1 MAWFWKGK
9 RLPGWISVN
18 LLPKQI
24 DIAHVRANGA
34 GRPEVLLCDSY
45 AAADGAAASLS
56 HLRRSLQ
63 LDQGRCTTL
72 LNASDYQ
79 MLQLEA
85 PNVSAAEVKTAAI
98 WRVKDMIDYPVER
111 AAVDIIEIP
120 GGAGAARGTSLLAF
134 AAPDDKVRER
144 VQVFEQAQ
152 IPLEAIDVPE
162 LAQRNIAALFE
173 TRGRALALVCFDSQG
188 GLLTISSGGEL
199 LLSRNLD
206 VTSTQLIDAATDRR
220 GQLLE
225 RVGLEL
231 QRSLDHFDR
240 QNTAMALSKLHV
252 AALPE
257 QVGLKEYLAANLS
270 VPVEALDLDTV
281 MDLSRVPELRNP
293 LRQAQC
299 IKVLGG
305 ALRGEMKAM
314 RAA

>member
-1 MAWFWKGK
+1 MAWFGKGR

-18 LLPKQI
+18 LPPGQV
-24 DIAHVRANGA
+24 DVAHVRVSGA
-34 GRPEVLLCDSY
+34 GRPEVLVCDSY
-45 AAADGAAASLS
+45 QAADGAKASLTQ
-56 HLRRSLQ
+56 LRKSLQ
-63 LDQGRCTTL
+63 LDRVRCTTL

-85 PNVSAAEVKTAAI
+85 PNVPAAEIKTAAT

-111 AAVDIIEIP
+111 AAVDVVEIP
-120 GGAGAARGTSLLAF
+120 GPGGARGTSLLAF
-134 AAPDDKVRER
+134 AAPDDRVRER
-144 VQVFEQAQ
+144 VQMFEEAE

-173 TRGRALALVCFDSQG
+173 TAGRALALVCFDTQG
-188 GLLTISSGGEL
+188 GLLTITAGGEL

-206 VTSTQLIDAATDRR
+206 VTSTQLTDADAERR
-220 GQLLE
+220 VQLLE

-240 QNTAMALSKLHV
+240 QNTAMALSSLHV

-270 VPVEALDLDTV
+270 VPVETLDLATV
-281 MDLSRVPELRNP
+281 MDIGRVPELRNP
-293 LRQAQC
+293 LRQGQC
-299 IKVLGG
+299 MKVLGA
-305 ALRGEMKAM
+305 ALRGDAKAA

>member
-18 LLPKQI
+18 LLPKQV
-24 DIAHVRANGA
+24 DVAHVRANGA

-45 AAADGAAASLS
+45 EAADGVGASLAR
-56 HLRRSLQ
+56 LRKSLQ
-63 LDQGRCTTL
+63 LDRGRCTTL
-72 LNASDYQ
+72 LNAADYQ

-85 PNVSAAEVKTAAI
+85 PNVSAAELKTAAT
-98 WRVKDMIDYPVER
+98 WRVKDLIDYPVDR
-111 AAVDIIEIP
+111 AAIDMVEIP
-120 GGAGAARGTSLLAF
+120 AAGAARATSLLAF

-144 VQVFEQAQ
+144 VRLFEDAE

-173 TRGRALALVCFDSQG
+173 TQGRALALVCFDAQG
-188 GLLTISSGGEL
+188 GLLTITAGGEL
-199 LLSRNLD
+199 LLARNLD
-206 VTSTQLIDAATDRR
+206 VTSTQLIDADAERR
-220 GQLLE
+220 VQLLE
-225 RVGLEL
+225 RVSLEL

-252 AALPE
+252 TTLPE
-257 QVGLKEYLAANLS
+257 QVGMRDYLAANLS
-270 VPVEALDLDTV
+270 VPVEALDLGTV
-281 MDLSRVPELRNP
+281 MDISRVPELRNP

-305 ALRGEMKAM
+305 ALRGETKPPKA
-314 RAA
+314 A